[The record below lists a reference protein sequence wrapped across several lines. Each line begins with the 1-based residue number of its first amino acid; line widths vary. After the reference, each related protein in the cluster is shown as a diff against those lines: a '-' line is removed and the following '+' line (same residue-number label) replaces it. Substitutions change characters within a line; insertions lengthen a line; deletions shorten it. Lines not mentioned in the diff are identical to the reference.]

1 MSDGVQDGMRHYD
14 IEIPRAGLK
23 AFKMFGTVLAGTK
36 RFLYT
41 IKYICSNS
49 HCPTSPICCDVAQ
62 RRPAPGG

>member
-1 MSDGVQDGMRHYD
+1 MGVQDGMRQYD

-49 HCPTSPICCDVAQ
+49 HCPTSHIL
-62 RRPAPGG
+62 